1 MVFWLFLAGYL
12 LGSVPFGLIVAAFWR
27 IDIRKYGSGN
37 IGATNVLRTLG
48 IVPGGLVFALD
59 MLKGTA
65 AVMLAAYYLSDPLVI
80 VGCGLAAVLGHT
92 FSLFLRFQG
101 GRGAATGLGVL
112 LGVAPDLFLFA
123 VVLFTLIVGLT
134 RYVSL
139 GSVLTALAVTLA
151 FFAFGRPLPYSL
163 AAAAIS
169 LVIILRH
176 IPNIKRL
183 FQGTERRLGEKG

>member
-1 MVFWLFLAGYL
+1 MVYWLLLAGYL
-12 LGSVPFGLIVAAFWR
+12 LGSIPFGLIIAAFWR

-48 IVPGGLVFALD
+48 IVPGSLVFTLD

-65 AVMLAAYYLSDPLVI
+65 VVVPAAHYFNDPLLTVS
-80 VGCGLAAVLGHT
+80 CGLAAVLGHT
-92 FSLFLRFQG
+92 FPVFLRFRG

-112 LGVAPDLFLFA
+112 LGVAPDLFVFA
-123 VVLFTLIVGLT
+123 VLLFSLIVGLT

-139 GSVLTALAVTLA
+139 GSILTTLAVAIA
-151 FFAFGRPLPYSL
+151 FFAFGRPWPYSS
-163 AAAAIS
+163 AAALIS
-169 LVIILRH
+169 LIIILRH

-183 FQGTERRLGEKG
+183 LQGTESRLGEKK

>member
-65 AVMLAAYYLSDPLVI
+65 AVMLAAHYLSDPLVI

-123 VVLFTLIVGLT
+123 VVLFILIVGLT

-139 GSVLTALAVTLA
+139 GSVLTTLAVALAFL
-151 FFAFGRPLPYSL
+151 AFGRPLPYSL
-163 AAAAIS
+163 AAATIS